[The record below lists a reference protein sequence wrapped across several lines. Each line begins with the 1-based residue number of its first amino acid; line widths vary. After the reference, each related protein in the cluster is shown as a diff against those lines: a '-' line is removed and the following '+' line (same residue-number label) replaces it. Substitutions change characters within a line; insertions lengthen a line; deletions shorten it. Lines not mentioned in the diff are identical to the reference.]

1 MDWIK
6 YTCNWIWSVVQ
17 NDDESIQGKG
27 KGRKRA
33 AARGRGRGATPSK
46 RGRKSENSALQRMLM
61 NKDDDD
67 DDDDDDDVTKRL
79 NKSQPRVG
87 DFQILSLRGILFVHI
102 N

>member
-1 MDWIK
+1 
-6 YTCNWIWSVVQ
+6 
-17 NDDESIQGKG
+17 
-27 KGRKRA
+27 
-33 AARGRGRGATPSK
+33 
-46 RGRKSENSALQRMLM
+46 MLM